1 MVCRMVVLVRTIKRN
16 LPNQLT
22 QDLFRV
28 LQEASLHLQDMPYSL
43 VREFRVKWWEK
54 YNQDR
59 CSYSNIQKYFDT
71 IKQAK
76 QAVQSVSKTVPLLL
90 PSQIQQ
96 TSQKKS
102 SPSTSTTSSSSQK
115 RSKQSKKEKLAQL
128 IDQLMASSSEEED
141 LNNDTNDS
149 FGGPLAQDPF
159 EE

>member
-1 MVCRMVVLVRTIKRN
+1 MGIPWICSWHF
-16 LPNQLT
+16 QL
-22 QDLFRV
+22 
-28 LQEASLHLQDMPYSL
+28 ALHLQDMPYSL
-43 VREFRVKWWEK
+43 VREFRVKWWEQ

-59 CSYSNIQKYFDT
+59 CSYSNIQKYFDA

-76 QAVQSVSKTVPLLL
+76 QVVQSVSKAVPLLL
-90 PSQIQQ
+90 PSQLQQ

-102 SPSTSTTSSSSQK
+102 SLHTSTTSSSSQK

-128 IDQLMASSSEEED
+128 IDQLMNSSSDEEEV
-141 LNNDTNDS
+141 NNDTNDP